1 MSSTYQPHNEV
12 EDEFRYTEEET
23 NQNQENETQENSI
36 LNFLYDIANSQEAQV
51 AAGIVA
57 TGAAIAYNAFTG
69 EDVCL
74 GGVCCTKTDG
84 CHHHHD

>member
-1 MSSTYQPHNEV
+1 MSNTCNSEF
-12 EDEFRYTEEET
+12 DEFCPEENNNDTKREET
-23 NQNQENETQENSI
+23 PTH
-36 LNFLYDIANSQEAQV
+36 NFFYDLFSSPEAQV

-84 CHHHHD
+84 CHHHHN